1 MARTEPALTHEIPAE
16 RPDGFWDGVARSYI
30 PPMRLTIDPSVK
42 LSTEQALEVDPVTA
56 EVVRYALLNANF
68 EHADLI
74 QRLCVSPVTMLTRD
88 YQASVLTEDGEL
100 VCLGPNLQYF
110 STSHCLTVKWTLEN
124 RSANPGIR
132 PGDIFLSNDP
142 YVGAPHQPDTCIYAP
157 LFFAEDIFCWVAN
170 SMHLADVGGSVQGS
184 FCITATD
191 AWMDPPSF
199 PPIRLVENGVLRA
212 DVEQLFARQSRVP
225 AAVKMDLRA
234 AIAGVTGT
242 IERVRTLIDRYG
254 APAVKAV
261 MRSMIDGGEALMR
274 ARLQSIPDGRWS
286 HRAFTEAAL
295 PGDRGIYAYQ
305 VNIAKRGSGLIVDN
319 VGTDPQ
325 AGSINI
331 TYAAFAGA
339 IQAAVCSQ
347 LVGDLAGAY
356 GGAHR
361 LIEVRPE
368 PGLLSC
374 ADHPAAVSPS
384 GAYTNEMILNC
395 TAIAVGKMLSCASD
409 DSIAARAIGPNL
421 PHFYGAIGGGLD
433 AAGNP
438 FMLINTNGMM
448 GALGGERERDGIDT
462 GGHFWIPEGIAYNV
476 EDLEDQYPILYLYR
490 RLLPVG
496 ADGAGRRRGGLGF
509 IEATIPWNSQFM
521 QMHLY
526 GNESFAKGQGQL
538 GANPGSR
545 ASFRMRSR
553 TNAAAQLATGK
564 VPQDFDEIGGDE
576 LPVTFKGPP
585 LDLPPGSAWEWLSPT
600 AAGWGDPLRRDPADV
615 AADVAAGLLSVED
628 ARRVY
633 GAICADP
640 SGSVDRVATI
650 AARLALRRERLG
662 GREPGEPIEPPSGA
676 ARAGDLLH
684 IVDGRWWCNGA
695 DLGPA
700 DRTWKARAAHHQRSF
715 AELAREFSGGNPE
728 MAAKITLHAWYC
740 PITGFRL
747 DLELARTDEPPLTDM
762 VLFA

>member
-1 MARTEPALTHEIPAE
+1 MAIIETAPPHEIPAE

-30 PPMRLTIDPSVK
+30 PPSQLRIDPSVR
-42 LSTEQALEVDPVTA
+42 LSAERAAEVDPVTA

-88 YQASVLTEDGEL
+88 YQASVLTEDGDL

-110 STSHCLTVKWTLEN
+110 STSHSLTVKWTLEN

-142 YVGAPHQPDTCIYAP
+142 YVGAPHQPDTCVYAP
-157 LFFAEDIFCWVAN
+157 LFVGEEIFCWVGN

-184 FCITATD
+184 FCITAAD

-199 PPIRLVENGVLRA
+199 PPIRLVEDGALR
-212 DVEQLFARQSRVP
+212 DDIEQLFARQSRVP
-225 AAVKMDLRA
+225 PAVKMDLRA
-234 AIAGVTGT
+234 AIAGVSGT
-242 IERVRTLIDRYG
+242 LARLGTLVERYG
-254 APAVKAV
+254 GPAVKAV
-261 MRSMIDGGEALMR
+261 MRAMIDGGEALMR
-274 ARLQSIPDGRWS
+274 ERLRSIPDGRWS

-295 PGDRGIYAYQ
+295 PGDPGIYAYQ
-305 VNIAKRGSGLIVDN
+305 VNVTKQGTRLTVDN

-339 IQAAVCSQ
+339 IQAAVCSH

-361 LIEVRPE
+361 VIEVRPE

-395 TAIAVGKMLSCASD
+395 TAIAIGKMLSCASED
-409 DSIAARAIGPNL
+409 AVAARAIGPNL

-448 GALGGERERDGIDT
+448 GALGGERERDGADA
-462 GGHFWIPEGIAYNV
+462 GGHYWIPEGIAYNV

-509 IEATIPWNSQFM
+509 IEATIPWNSPFV

-545 ASFRMRSR
+545 GAFRMRSGTDVPER
-553 TNAAAQLATGK
+553 LAQGE
-564 VPQDFDEIGGDE
+564 VPQDFDGIGGDE
-576 LPVTFKGPP
+576 LPVMFKGPP
-585 LDLPPGSAWEWLSPT
+585 LDLPPGFAWEWVSPT
-600 AAGWGDPLRRDPADV
+600 AAGWGDPLRRDPSDV
-615 AADVAAGLLSVED
+615 AADVANGLLAVAA

-633 GAICADP
+633 GVVFSEVSRDVDKGATAD
-640 SGSVDRVATI
+640 V
-650 AARLALRRERLG
+650 RLAVRRERLS
-662 GREPGEPIEPPSGA
+662 GREPGDPVDPPAGA

-684 IVDGRWWCNGA
+684 VVAGRWWCNGA

-700 DRTWKARAAHHQRSF
+700 HLSWKVGAVGKRLGF
-715 AELAREFSGGNPE
+715 AELAPEFAGGDQ
-728 MAAKITLHAWYC
+728 AIASKITLHAWYC
-740 PITGFRL
+740 PVTGYRL
-747 DLELARTDEPPLTDM
+747 DLELARENEAPLVDM
-762 VLFA
+762 VLFG